1 MNSYEFL
8 LKNVNIKY
16 KNFRYKMCAFII
28 LINNSLKI
36 MSKTGHNDFYYI
48 LKFICNL
55 YINRVPYF
63 LTSAPYCD
71 HTAPKSEL
79 LILSTHF
86 LFKLQ
91 FPTMTISPLNPSNVP
106 SYNILLLKVNQS
118 PLLQLSY
125 NLNIISQYGH
135 VSLKSELQ
143 LQNGIQLPRLH

>member
-8 LKNVNIKY
+8 LKNLNVKY

-36 MSKTGHNDFYYI
+36 MSKTGHNDLYYI
-48 LKFICNL
+48 LKLIPYRYVI
-55 YINRVPYF
+55 YISIVF
-63 LTSAPYCD
+63 VIFT
-71 HTAPKSEL
+71 
-79 LILSTHF
+79 
-86 LFKLQ
+86 LQ

-118 PLLQLSY
+118 PLLQLPY